1 MVRFLKLSSLTF
13 AILLTSACT
22 SSTEPDINS
31 QTGMVEFLCPTF
43 KDLLENANDEVWALT
58 EFKTS
63 IQSAQEAVFEVMSD
77 AATISVVTEQPATA
91 WLQDIGDNGKDF
103 LNYLSSPTAGSSD
116 ELMQIYGRW
125 KFNYES
131 LRTYCP

>member
-43 KDLLENANDEVWALT
+43 KDLLENANDEVWDLT

-77 AATISVVTEQPATA
+77 AATISVVTEEPATA

-103 LNYLSSPTAGSSD
+103 LNYLSSPTAGSSA
-116 ELMQIYGRW
+116 ELMEIYGRW

>member
-1 MVRFLKLSSLTF
+1 MVKFLKFSSLTF
-13 AILLTSACT
+13 AILLTTSCT

-43 KDLLENANDEVWALT
+43 KDLLETANKEVLALT

-63 IQSAQEAVFEVMSD
+63 VKSAQEAVLEVMSD
-77 AATISVVTEQPATA
+77 AATISVVTQPPATD
-91 WLQDIGDNGKDF
+91 WLQDIGANGKDF
-103 LNYLSSPTAGSSD
+103 INYLSSPTAGSSA
-116 ELMQIYGRW
+116 ELMEIYGRW

>member
-43 KDLLENANDEVWALT
+43 KDLLENANNEVWALT

-103 LNYLSSPTAGSSD
+103 LNYLSSPTADGSA
-116 ELMQIYGRW
+116 ELMEIYGRW